1 MFYPWRII
9 IWIIMKFKHCNDN
22 IVNCPM
28 GSLCIK
34 IVTIFLSK
42 SVKLFFLDWKWP
54 PPPIWQFKNLFT
66 SWTKRKNVYFQV
78 PWNPLLY
85 INGACQSCAIRAVD
99 LGKNVLNCIFQLHL
113 YQLGEHCWLNN
124 QHNKNLTNIYQIYL
138 EYIDKDLP
146 IRIFLVP
153 KYEILGSEM
162 YYFERSI
169 NYI

>member
-1 MFYPWRII
+1 MEITFTLEHVLSLKDHYLNNHKIQTLQLQYWRFFVE
-9 IWIIMKFKHCNDN
+9 KCQ
-22 IVNCPM
+22 IV
-28 GSLCIK
+28 
-34 IVTIFLSK
+34 
-42 SVKLFFLDWKWP
+42 FLDWKWP

-85 INGACQSCAIRAVD
+85 INRACQSCAIRAVD
-99 LGKNVLNCIFQLHL
+99 LGKNVLNCSFQHL

-124 QHNKNLTNIYQIYL
+124 QHNLNLTNIYQIYL

-162 YYFERSI
+162 YYFERSMNDI
-169 NYI
+169 